1 MTQAYLVIVK
11 HTRAYSYTD
20 KKTITEAIFKNPN
33 QVLTNALQGQEIES
47 HIKFSLTTL
56 TTKDFG
62 GGGTANISFLGGT
75 GATAASVVAG
85 NENAHAISMTVDY
98 WIETVAKNIP
108 IKAGQSQEQTIRVVS
123 DAGIP
128 GPLFVIPPTTA
139 LKKDTT
145 KRVTWTQLQ
154 YSQNVLLNFTGLSWP
169 HISVA
174 TLGDVSTIPVDIK
187 GL

>member
-1 MTQAYLVIVK
+1 M
-11 HTRAYSYTD
+11 
-20 KKTITEAIFKNPN
+20 NPN
-33 QVLTNALQGQEIES
+33 LVLSNALKGQEIES
-47 HIKFSLTTL
+47 HVKFSLTTL
-56 TTKDFG
+56 PTKDFG

-75 GATAASVVAG
+75 GATAAATLVG
-85 NENAHAISMTVDY
+85 NENAHAVSMTVDY
-98 WIETVAKNIP
+98 WVETVAKNIL

-128 GPLFVIPPTTA
+128 GPLFVIPPTTS
-139 LKKDTT
+139 LKKDTN

-154 YSQNVLLNFTGLSWP
+154 YSQNVLLNFSELSWP

-174 TLGDVSTIPVDIK
+174 TLGDVSRINVDIT